1 MQIDEIATLTKLHTI
16 ILTKKWNIVKEEHER
31 MFQDFCVR
39 LMALTQEQQSLVLD
53 LSENFDY
60 FTLDTY
66 DSMIAEITRTIS
78 KTISESAKI
87 YLLPIKD
94 KSKAGV
100 TKSSDAVMYPLK
112 THLIRNH
119 KFNTKNIHAFE
130 NPELIKQYHSGRTDS
145 VIIFV
150 DDFLGSGDSAKK
162 SIEYFEKNLMVKDDK
177 ILVVSLIAQ
186 EQGVLNIMD
195 LGYEVYS
202 ADIRKKGISDK
213 YDPDKATEYLALMK
227 QIEETLGIPT
237 EYSLGYSQSEALV
250 SMSRIPNNTFPF
262 FWFPTGKGSK
272 QKLAPFVRY

>member
-94 KSKAGV
+94 KSKAGFG
-100 TKSSDAVMYPLK
+100 SFRLGQQARQLFYPKMVSEPVSFREQPHRLQQPAQALP
-112 THLIRNH
+112 HGLPGQPGPALAQVQADPVRLGQPG
-119 KFNTKNIHAFE
+119 FAHAPRPHRE
-130 NPELIKQYHSGRTDS
+130 APR
-145 VIIFV
+145 
-150 DDFLGSGDSAKK
+150 
-162 SIEYFEKNLMVKDDK
+162 
-177 ILVVSLIAQ
+177 
-186 EQGVLNIMD
+186 
-195 LGYEVYS
+195 
-202 ADIRKKGISDK
+202 
-213 YDPDKATEYLALMK
+213 LA
-227 QIEETLGIPT
+227 
-237 EYSLGYSQSEALV
+237 
-250 SMSRIPNNTFPF
+250 
-262 FWFPTGKGSK
+262 
-272 QKLAPFVRY
+272 